1 MSWSSV
7 FTLTNIV
14 ALMGWAIIAALPRS
28 KTVYS
33 VVMYA
38 CVGLHCLAY
47 AAMFVGLFG
56 GLADPARV
64 AGAAEPDLAD
74 YSIEGLRALFMSDGG
89 IVLGWTHY
97 LAFHLFVGLWVSRD
111 ADAKGFGRWIQ
122 LPILFLILMAGPIG
136 LLVWLM
142 IRERRARQVARGNV
156 YGAAG

>member
-1 MSWSSV
+1 MSWSAL

-14 ALMGWAIIAALPRS
+14 ALVGWAMIAALPRS

-38 CVGLHCLAY
+38 CVGLLCLAY

-64 AGAAEPDLAD
+64 VGAAEPDLAD

-97 LAFHLFVGLWVSRD
+97 LAFDLFIGLWIARD
-111 ADAKGFGRWIQ
+111 ADAKGFSRIVQ
-122 LPILFLILMAGPIG
+122 LPILFATLVAGPIG
-136 LLVWLM
+136 LLLWLI
-142 IRERRARQVARGNV
+142 IREGRARAT
-156 YGAAG
+156 A